1 MNLVTLGNNGNM
13 DKAMASGIITPEGS
27 FSSIS
32 LDDDSGY
39 AQEPADQQSNR
50 ESWGLGIV
58 LANPD
63 QEPRIENT
71 GMGMGGLMTTHS
83 PGHIEQ
89 RPRPNALSLPP
100 SRIPTRAAS
109 TKQSMPATDNA
120 SFFQRLATGITS
132 FMSTAPESSELD
144 MQPKS
149 QIEDMLVSYYLSQGR
164 DVPGWVHYPPQDP
177 PGTVSQRPT
186 SIVLTNPPVPAELD
200 TSRDRSQV
208 SLSVNPSREGSSQ
221 PESSKSVL
229 QSFARLNIGRFTR
242 NPFNKALQS
251 PSASTGNMPRLANE
265 ELTPESWT
273 ARPHERSRTPKSYG
287 HKRSERT
294 KPVKDRA
301 LSPSPAIV
309 QLVENTSNGSK
320 AANDKGLE
328 MLPTGQNPTVS
339 TPTSTKGSAKSR
351 VAERFET
358 PKPMSPFSPK
368 RYFSS
373 ERALSRPT
381 STSVTPAG
389 TPKRSDRNRHT
400 TPIATNY
407 SPKSRSSKK
416 KEKAPKKSTK
426 HERYSE
432 DREDVSATPMEREEP
447 FGETN
452 PFAPAYVASKD
463 NEELVEQNESPAIPK
478 TLQSNPGW
486 FKRSRTKQFLSPRLF
501 RKSASSKAAQVE
513 SPTLGIPTVTV
524 ANSDEEAET
533 QLHDRVARGN
543 SQSSGPKTPRTGR
556 VRSLFK
562 RKSMHM

>member
-339 TPTSTKGSAKSR
+339 TPTSTKGSAN
-351 VAERFET
+351 
-358 PKPMSPFSPK
+358 
-368 RYFSS
+368 
-373 ERALSRPT
+373 
-381 STSVTPAG
+381 
-389 TPKRSDRNRHT
+389 DRNRHT